1 MKKLLL
7 LFGVMTLSLTSC
19 SSDDS
24 SSESTDTVLLKKTIL
39 TDSDGEKITTIYTYN
54 GNKIVS
60 MVDDSGDVGLYYT
73 YTDDLITKI
82 EFKLPNGTLEQ
93 VNTYTYDSNKRLSV
107 FVRSEPTDKWG
118 SKTVYTYNS
127 DGTVSAKNYTGDD
140 KAQTTFNGESKIFFS
155 NGEVVKITSDYSSDK
170 SFTYDDKFNPMKNVL
185 GMDKLAFEDSDADG
199 VVHNI
204 VSEKNLEYDEVT
216 ATYIFTYNAANY
228 PIKSVESEE
237 GEIAAT
243 EFFYQ

>member
-7 LFGVMTLSLTSC
+7 LFGALTLSLTSC

-24 SSESTDTVLLKKTIL
+24 SSESTDAVLLKKTIL
-39 TDSDGEKITTIYTYN
+39 TDSDGEKITTVYTYN

-60 MVDDSGDVGLYYT
+60 MVDDSGDVNLYYT

-107 FVRSEPTDKWG
+107 FVRSEPTDKLG
-118 SKTVYTYNS
+118 SKTVYTYNT
-127 DGTVSAKNYTGDD
+127 DGTVSAKNYRGDD
-140 KAQTTFNGESKIFFS
+140 KTQTTLNGESKVFFDK
-155 NGEVVKITSDYSSDK
+155 GEVVKITSDYSPNK
-170 SFTYDDKFNPMKNVL
+170 TFTHDDKFNPMKNVL

-204 VSEKNLEYDEVT
+204 ISEKNSDNNVVT
-216 ATYIFTYNAANY
+216 STYVFTYNAANY
-228 PIKSVESEE
+228 PTKSVDTEE
-237 GEIAAT
+237 GETTTT
-243 EFFYQ
+243 EYFY

>member
-1 MKKLLL
+1 MKKFLL
-7 LFGVMTLSLTSC
+7 LFGVLTMSLTSC

-39 TDSDGEKITTIYTYN
+39 TDSDGEKITTTYTYN

-93 VNTYTYDSNKRLSV
+93 VNTYTYDANKKLSV
-107 FVRSEPTDKWG
+107 FVRSEPTDKLG

-127 DGTVSAKNYTGDD
+127 DGSVSAKNYIGDD
-140 KAQTTFNGESKIFFS
+140 KTQTSFNGESKVFFT
-155 NGEVVKITSDYSSDK
+155 NGEIVKITSDYSPDK
-170 SFTYDDKFNPMKNVL
+170 SFTHDDKFNPMKNVL

-204 VSEKNLEYDEVT
+204 VSEKDLGSDEIM
-216 ATYIFTYNAANY
+216 ATYVFTYNAANY
-228 PIKSVESEE
+228 PTKCVESEE
-237 GEIAAT
+237 GEIATT
-243 EFFYQ
+243 EFFY